1 MDTRSDQLIPE
12 WMEEL
17 MGVDDPP
24 VRAVT
29 PPQFKL
35 LKETKRVRKY
45 VANAGDRFS
54 SDVLTFTTAMEE
66 NFTALLEKEL
76 CRLGR
81 VKFYMVLVTPAY
93 CCSGPMLILNRD
105 EIRQKFNEATE
116 KALNRMADL
125 TNEAP
130 FGYQDEYFELILT
143 VHRAPKHPS
152 KPKRQRKRFVVEC
165 FNEDDS

>member
-1 MDTRSDQLIPE
+1 MDACSDKLIPE
-12 WMEEL
+12 WMEES
-17 MGVDDPP
+17 MQGVDGPP

-45 VANAGDRFS
+45 VANAGGRFS
-54 SDVLTFTTAMEE
+54 DSDVLTFTAAMEE

-81 VKFYMVLVTPAY
+81 VKFYLVLVTPTY

-116 KALNRMADL
+116 KALKRMDD
-125 TNEAP
+125 EAP
-130 FGYQDEYFELILT
+130 FGYQDEYFELLLT
-143 VHRAPKHPS
+143 VHRAPKRPS
-152 KPKRQRKRFVVEC
+152 KPKRQRKRFVMEC
-165 FNEDDS
+165 FDEDDY